1 MELFLTIIGVVIAVL
16 LWTQYRH
23 PDFTTKEIFQGYW
36 ALIRTLAVIAII
48 IWILCWIF

>member
-23 PDFTTKEIFQGYW
+23 PDFTVREVFQGYW
-36 ALIRTLAVIAII
+36 ALIQTLAGIAII
-48 IWILCWIF
+48 VGILCWIF